1 MKAACQAETAN
12 GNLLR
17 SSTLTIRRR
26 MIELLRASPHT
37 ARDLSRSLG
46 IPEKE
51 VYHHLSH
58 IEKSLRIPG
67 GVIKEPARCLDCGF
81 NFRKRDRLTSPSRC
95 PICHSE
101 AIAPPAYYFS
111 GPLSSRRSRV
121 GFETSEKVLVD
132 PRLIPERCDEMQHS
146 SFNDDPQSVCEFK
159 EDQLIP
165 CQEKQIRKVISAMV
179 KSCAD
184 DKTINHVG
192 AALIPSKDEIIRIL
206 AMLRDIL
213 FPGFFGKQELSA
225 STLEYHLG
233 NELLNLYE
241 ALSTQLSKSIRHEC
255 RRTDSLCVKCVQK
268 GREEAITFMEK
279 LPELRLTLA
288 QDVKAHYDGDP
299 AAKSF
304 DEIVFSYPGLYAIFV
319 YRVAHE
325 LFLKSIPLMPRIMTE
340 HAHSL
345 TGIDINPGATIGKE
359 FFIDHGTGVVIGE
372 TTNIGDRVRIYQ
384 GVTLGA
390 LSVPRESEG
399 GNFLRGRKRHPT
411 IEDDVTIYA
420 QATIL
425 GGETVIGARSVIGGN
440 VWLTSS
446 VPPDTT
452 VMIEP
457 PRHVFKD
464 DSGK

>member
-1 MKAACQAETAN
+1 
-12 GNLLR
+12 LIR
-17 SSTLTIRRR
+17 SSILTIRRR
-26 MIELLRASPHT
+26 IIQLLQESPST

-51 VYHHLSH
+51 VYHHLPH
-58 IEKSLRIPG
+58 IEKSIRLTG
-67 GVIKEPARCLDCGF
+67 GVIQEPARCLDCGF
-81 NFRKRDRLTSPSRC
+81 IFRKRHRFTTPGRC
-95 PICHSE
+95 PICRSE
-101 AIAPPAYYFS
+101 AIAPPIYYLPQKIS
-111 GPLSSRRSRV
+111 KYPALP
-121 GFETSEKVLVD
+121 FETTGEFS
-132 PRLIPERCDEMQHS
+132 PGISTNAERFDEMDDSTFHD
-146 SFNDDPQSVCEFK
+146 DDPENLCEFK
-159 EDQLIP
+159 ENHWIP
-165 CQEKQIRKVISAMV
+165 PQEERIRKVIDAMV
-179 KSCAD
+179 RSCND
-184 DKTINHVG
+184 DKTVDHVG

-206 AMLRDIL
+206 GMLQDVL
-213 FPGFFGKQELSA
+213 FPGFFGRQELSP

-233 NELLNLYE
+233 NELVNLYE
-241 ALSTQLSKSIRHEC
+241 ALSAQLSRSIRHEC

-268 GREEAITFMEK
+268 GHEEAVLFMEK
-279 LPELRLTLA
+279 LPELRRSLA
-288 QDVKAHYDGDP
+288 LDVKAHYDGDP
-299 AAKSF
+299 AAKSL

-325 LFLKSIPLMPRIMTE
+325 LFLKNIPLMPRIMTE

-399 GNFLRGRKRHPT
+399 GNALRGHKRHPT

-425 GGETVIGARSVIGGN
+425 GGETIIGARSVIGGN

-457 PRHVFKD
+457 PGHVFKD
-464 DSGK
+464 DRGK